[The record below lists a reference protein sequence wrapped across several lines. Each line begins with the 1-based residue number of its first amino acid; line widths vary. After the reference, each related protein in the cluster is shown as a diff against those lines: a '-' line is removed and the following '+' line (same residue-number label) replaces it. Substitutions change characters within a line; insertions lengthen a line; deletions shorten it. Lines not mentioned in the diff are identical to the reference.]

1 MGVMNISYILKFKL
15 WLRSDSSVPLPDV
28 AKC

>member
-1 MGVMNISYILKFKL
+1 MGVMYILYILKFK
-15 WLRSDSSVPLPDV
+15 LRSDSSVPLPDV